1 MHASLV
7 LSQYSHLEYYDWEK
21 FKYVINCEQI
31 NASKLAKI
39 TWVLGVFLIIK
50 TILKIEN
57 ITPIYN
63 AWLGFLYIYI
73 LYLFILF
80 LF

>member
-1 MHASLV
+1 MH
-7 LSQYSHLEYYDWEK
+7 QNW
-21 FKYVINCEQI
+21 Q
-31 NASKLAKI
+31 KI

-63 AWLGFLYIYI
+63 AWVGFLYIYI
-73 LYLFILF
+73 VPIYFIFILN
-80 LF
+80 LVR